1 MFDLKIN
8 KIHGWGALLAGC
20 ILFPFFS
27 HGFPPAPHHTFLGTV
42 RDELGRPL
50 EGENVEVLMESSAG
64 KVVQGDVY
72 ARALPGIN
80 YTLKVPMDA
89 GITEDLYQPTAMRPT
104 MPFLIRVRVG
114 NRVYLPIEMA
124 GDFSRMGEPGQK
136 TRLDL
141 TLGEDADGD
150 GLPDAWERSLLGK
163 GQGLEDIKPGDDSDG
178 DGMSNLNEY
187 ISGNYAFDKEDGF
200 TLKIVEQR
208 GGDAVLEF
216 MAIRGRTYSVH
227 RSGDLKEWEQA
238 EFGMEQQE
246 GALKYYRAEDVRKL
260 RVTVPNDEGSSSAK
274 FYKLMVQ

>member
-1 MFDLKIN
+1 M
-8 KIHGWGALLAGC
+8 
-20 ILFPFFS
+20 
-27 HGFPPAPHHTFLGTV
+27 
-42 RDELGRPL
+42 
-50 EGENVEVLMESSAG
+50 
-64 KVVQGDVY
+64 
-72 ARALPGIN
+72 
-80 YTLKVPMDA
+80 
-89 GITEDLYQPTAMRPT
+89 
-104 MPFLIRVRVG
+104 
-114 NRVYLPIEMA
+114 
-124 GDFSRMGEPGQK
+124 
-136 TRLDL
+136 
-141 TLGEDADGD
+141 
-150 GLPDAWERSLLGK
+150 PDAWERFLLGK